1 MDGGL
6 LLPKPRK
13 MTQISPWSVKG
24 VDPQARDAAKTAA
37 RKAGKTIGAWLSEVI
52 HSAAAGGPV
61 PGNVPTAGTTAG
73 VATGALP
80 SPTQLPATP
89 GTDALQEEIRKLNKR
104 YTELEDVIAETIEP
118 LVRRVRK
125 LSSQSEATAEIQNQ
139 VNSLQRLAR
148 DVENVRDLEYQVR
161 ELRQRPVPEADTS
174 ELREKLNA
182 LQRQV
187 EEVAAQSGDG
197 DGVSNVEMQRLE
209 NLVEDLR
216 QTLPKQISDQ
226 FNQINEIEQE
236 LEEIKV
242 QSTSSAGTGP
252 MERAMTRLAERVQ
265 KLEEGNAEGKGG
277 LFG

>member
-1 MDGGL
+1 
-6 LLPKPRK
+6 

-52 HSAAAGGPV
+52 HNAAAGAPAPGSV
-61 PGNVPTAGTTAG
+61 PAASTDAPA
-73 VATGALP
+73 VATAALP
-80 SPTQLPATP
+80 SPAHLPAAP
-89 GTDALQEEIRKLNKR
+89 GTDALRDEIRKLNKR
-104 YTELEDVIAETIEP
+104 YSELEDVIAETIEP

-125 LSSQSEATAEIQNQ
+125 LSSQSEATVEIQNQ

-174 ELREKLNA
+174 ELREKLTA
-182 LQRQV
+182 LQYQV
-187 EEVAAQSGDG
+187 EEVAARSGDG
-197 DGVSNVEMQRLE
+197 GGVSDAEMQRLE
-209 NLVEDLR
+209 NLVEELR

-236 LEEIKV
+236 LEEIKT
-242 QSTSSAGTGP
+242 QTTSGAGTGP

-265 KLEEGNAEGKGG
+265 KLEESQSDGKGG

>member
-1 MDGGL
+1 
-6 LLPKPRK
+6 

-52 HSAAAGGPV
+52 HTAAAGGPA
-61 PGNVPTAGTTAG
+61 PGNAPTAGTTAPG
-73 VATGALP
+73 VATGAL
-80 SPTQLPATP
+80 SPPAQLPATP

-161 ELRQRPVPEADTS
+161 ELRQRPAPEADTS

-197 DGVSNVEMQRLE
+197 DGVSDAEMQRLE

-216 QTLPKQISDQ
+216 
-226 FNQINEIEQE
+226 
-236 LEEIKV
+236 
-242 QSTSSAGTGP
+242 
-252 MERAMTRLAERVQ
+252 
-265 KLEEGNAEGKGG
+265 
-277 LFG
+277 